1 MKSNF
6 EMKILDIF
14 HFQSGQTVFAGSVTG
29 KENVI
34 KNSKVELIIDG
45 KVHQTIQLEG
55 EFLMDVRHPSGHR
68 AISTIDRVDLTSEF
82 VKKHE
87 CRLVEASFVS

>member
-29 KENVI
+29 TKNLI
-34 KNSKVELIIDG
+34 KNSKVELRIDG
-45 KVHQTIQLEG
+45 QVHQTIELEG

-68 AISTIDRVDLTSEF
+68 AISTIDRVDLTSECI
-82 VKKHE
+82 KKHE
-87 CRLVEASFVS
+87 CRLIEVN